1 MATGRLQRAILGG
14 ATTLMVAASINVV
27 SAAPPAGK
35 AKGPKPVDP
44 CAPVLACGEDLDAA
58 LDLETRIAD
67 HMVSSQ
73 LVEIDY
79 NTAERV
85 PGDIRNVG
93 AWGDSGLWTGTYLA
107 AESFRYATA
116 KRYLKNSKRLTDDQ
130 VAFWS
135 VQRDEALARVQAM
148 VAKYHLLTNIA
159 REWKTEFSPSVT
171 PGDPTKNRVPASF
184 GGGVIEGEPGMLMR
198 ACAPVESPANL
209 DMEPNGRVFGPW
221 MWEDGVE
228 YICET
233 APSRDT
239 YAGTTFGLLAAFDL
253 VATDDPSM
261 RALIRDDI
269 LTLAGFL
276 VKYGWNY
283 PRPHGNI
290 SAPPTGHD
298 FDNFVSPLFV
308 YVPLARLNMAQAAR
322 HVANS
327 AGDDAARSKW
337 NAIWTEEL
345 ASQGPALA
353 LSMEV
358 DAVQPNEGYYKYNL
372 HHLTGYS
379 LTRLESDPAVRSLFL
394 QALSVMD
401 ATTGDDINAHFET
414 ITYGITGDS
423 DRLTD
428 AVTHLREWRDY
439 RARIE
444 TGVETNNSV
453 RCEQNG
459 GDLACV
465 PQDQLNVVV
474 GPDGEIDATV
484 PGSATKLRA
493 RYPLAVA
500 DRPPTDF
507 LWQRPPTQLNGS
519 APATHQAPGVDY
531 LLPYWMIRYLTEVA
545 PPAPSPFPP
554 YPGPAHQ

>member
-1 MATGRLQRAILGG
+1 MLVTRLRRPVLTGLTVVMIAAG
-14 ATTLMVAASINVV
+14 ATAA
-27 SAAPPAGK
+27 SAAPSAK
-35 AKGPKPVDP
+35 AKGPKPIDP
-44 CAPVLACGEDLDAA
+44 CAPVLACGEDLEAA
-58 LDLETRIAD
+58 LDLERRIAD
-67 HMVSSQ
+67 NIVADQ
-73 LVEIDY
+73 LVEIEY
-79 NTAERV
+79 NTAEKL
-85 PGDIRNVG
+85 PGDIRGVG

-116 KRYLKNSKRLTDDQ
+116 TKYLKASKRLSEDQ
-130 VAFWS
+130 IAFWTA
-135 VQRDEALARVQAM
+135 QRDESYERVKAM

-159 REWKTEFSPSVT
+159 REWRTEFSPSVT

-184 GGGVIEGEPGMLMR
+184 GGGVIAGEPGMLMR
-198 ACAPVESPANL
+198 ACAPVDSPPNL
-209 DMEPNGRVFGPW
+209 AMGRNQRVFGPW

-253 VATDDPSM
+253 VSVDDRGM

-269 LTLAGFL
+269 LTLANFL

-308 YVPLARLNMAQAAR
+308 YVPLARLNMTQAAR
-322 HVANS
+322 HVANA
-327 AGDDAARSKW
+327 AGGHAARSKW
-337 NAIWTEEL
+337 NAIWAEEL
-345 ASQGPALA
+345 ATQGPALA
-353 LSMEV
+353 ASMEI
-358 DAVQPNEGYYKYNL
+358 DAVQPNEGYFKYNL

-379 LTRLESDPAVRSLFL
+379 LTRLESDPATRELFL
-394 QALSVMD
+394 QALGVMD
-401 ATTGDDINAHFET
+401 RTTRDDVNAHFET
-414 ITYGITGDS
+414 ITYGITGEG
-423 DRLTD
+423 DRLSD
-428 AVTHLREWRDY
+428 AVTHLREWRGY

-444 TGVETNNSV
+444 TGVPTDNAA
-453 RCEQNG
+453 RCAQNG

-465 PQDQLNVVV
+465 PQDQLDVVV
-474 GPDGEIDATV
+474 SPENEVGATV
-484 PGSATKLRA
+484 PGSSSRLRA

-507 LWQRPPTQLNGS
+507 LWQRPPTQLNGW

-545 PPAPSPFPP
+545 PPASTPFPP
-554 YPGPAHQ
+554 YPGPTHQ

>member
-1 MATGRLQRAILGG
+1 MSVGRIRRAVL
-14 ATTLMVAASINVV
+14 VALTVLLLAAGVTAA
-27 SAAPPAGK
+27 SAAPSSK

-44 CAPVLACGEDLDAA
+44 CAPVLACGEDLEAA
-58 LDLETRIAD
+58 LDLERRIAD
-67 HMVSSQ
+67 NIVSSQ

-79 NTAERV
+79 NTPERI
-85 PGDIRNVG
+85 PGDIRSVG

-116 KRYLKNSKRLTDDQ
+116 KKYLKHSNRLTDEQ
-130 VAFWS
+130 ITFWKA
-135 VQRDEALARVQAM
+135 QQDEAYSRVKAM

-159 REWKTEFSPSVT
+159 REWRTEFNPSVT
-171 PGDPTKNRVPASF
+171 PGDPTKNKSPASF
-184 GGGVIEGEPGMLMR
+184 GGGVIAGEPGMLMR
-198 ACAPVESPANL
+198 ACAPVDSPPHLAMGRNL
-209 DMEPNGRVFGPW
+209 RVFGPW
-221 MWEDGVE
+221 KWEDGVE

-239 YAGTTFGLLAAFDL
+239 YAGTTFGLLTAFDL
-253 VATDDPSM
+253 VSGDDPAM

-308 YVPLARLNMAQAAR
+308 YVPLARLNMTQAAR
-322 HVANS
+322 HVANT
-327 AGDDAARSKW
+327 AGDEAARSKW

-345 ASQGPALA
+345 ATQGPTLA
-353 LSMEV
+353 ASMAI
-358 DAVQPNEGYYKYNL
+358 DAVQANEGYYKYNL

-379 LTRLESDPAVRSLFL
+379 LTRLEADPSVRQLFL
-394 QALSVMD
+394 QALGVMD
-401 ATTGDDINAHFET
+401 RTTRDDVNAHFET
-414 ITYGITGDS
+414 ITYGMTGEG
-423 DRLTD
+423 DRLSD
-428 AVTHLREWRDY
+428 AVTHLREWRMY

-444 TGVETNNSV
+444 TGVPTDNAS
-453 RCEQNG
+453 RCTQSG
-459 GDLACV
+459 GELRCV
-465 PQDQLNVVV
+465 PQDQLEVIVSPEQGV
-474 GPDGEIDATV
+474 GVST
-484 PGSATKLRA
+484 PGTSTRLRA
-493 RYPLAVA
+493 RSPLPVA

-507 LWQRPPTQLNGS
+507 LWQRAPTQLNGS

-531 LLPYWMIRYLTEVA
+531 LLPYWMIRYLTEAA
-545 PPAPSPFPP
+545 PPALTPFPP
-554 YPGPAHQ
+554 YPGPAH